1 LNFIG
6 NRRIFKKQTNLSPG
20 FAFSTAEKHGEM
32 SGRKPTFLLV
42 PPSPVAAPLIE
53 AAIMALSIEE
63 IRRTADRV
71 AASHGLDVVEIDYLG
86 GSKHRVLRVF
96 IEQNAE
102 QRAHRAHR
110 AEEASEQDQLEHLG
124 VEGIA
129 FDQLAWVTHEDCERF
144 SRDFGTVIDVE
155 GLVPVDGYTL
165 EVSSP
170 GLDRKLA
177 TRADYE
183 RFQASLVKVQTFT
196 PVAGNRHWLGKLTE
210 VRPEGIVLDLTAKK
224 QKTSKKGPAPV
235 QTIEIAF
242 ANIEK
247 ANLAPEI

>member
-1 LNFIG
+1 
-6 NRRIFKKQTNLSPG
+6 
-20 FAFSTAEKHGEM
+20 
-32 SGRKPTFLLV
+32 
-42 PPSPVAAPLIE
+42 
-53 AAIMALSIEE
+53 MALNMEQ
-63 IRRTADRV
+63 IRQTADRV
-71 AASHGLDVVEIDYLG
+71 AASQGLEIVEIEYLG

-102 QRAHRAHR
+102 QRARR
-110 AEEASEQDQLEHLG
+110 AEEARSQEDSGHSKHLLT
-124 VEGIA
+124 EGIA
-129 FDQLAWVTHEDCERF
+129 LDQLAWVTHEDCERF

-155 GLVPVDGYTL
+155 GLVPADEYTL

-177 TRADYE
+177 SRADYE
-183 RFQASLVKVQTFT
+183 RFQASPVKVQTFA

-210 VRPEGIVLDLTAKK
+210 VKPEGIVLDLSAKK
-224 QKTSKKGPAPV
+224 QKGNKKGPLPA
-235 QTIEIAF
+235 QTVEIAF

>member
-1 LNFIG
+1 
-6 NRRIFKKQTNLSPG
+6 
-20 FAFSTAEKHGEM
+20 
-32 SGRKPTFLLV
+32 
-42 PPSPVAAPLIE
+42 
-53 AAIMALSIEE
+53 MALNMEQ
-63 IRRTADRV
+63 IRQTADRV
-71 AASHGLDVVEIDYLG
+71 AASHGLEIVEIEYLG

-102 QRAHRAHR
+102 QRARR
-110 AEEASEQDQLEHLG
+110 AEEARTQEGSDQSRHLLT
-124 VEGIA
+124 EGIA
-129 FDQLAWVTHEDCERF
+129 LDQLAWVTHEDCERF

-155 GLVPVDGYTL
+155 GLVPVDEYTL

-177 TRADYE
+177 SRADYE
-183 RFQASLVKVQTFT
+183 RFQASPVKVQTFA

-210 VRPEGIVLDLTAKK
+210 VKPEGIVLDLAARK
-224 QKTSKKGPAPV
+224 QKGNKKGPLPV
-235 QTIEIAF
+235 QTVEIAF

>member
-1 LNFIG
+1 
-6 NRRIFKKQTNLSPG
+6 
-20 FAFSTAEKHGEM
+20 M
-32 SGRKPTFLLV
+32 SF
-42 PPSPVAAPLIE
+42 
-53 AAIMALSIEE
+53 SIEQ

-71 AASHGLDVVEIDYLG
+71 AGSHGLDVVEIEYLG
-86 GSKHRVLRVF
+86 GSKQRVLRVF

-102 QRAHRAHR
+102 QRALR
-110 AEEASEQDQLEHLG
+110 AEEANKKLQDGAAADEEQSLLEHLG
-124 VEGIA
+124 SEGIA
-129 FDQLAWVTHEDCERF
+129 LDQLAWVTHEDCERF

-155 GLVPVDGYTL
+155 GLVSVDGYTL

-196 PVAGNRHWLGKLTE
+196 PVAGNRHWLGRLTE

-224 QKTSKKGPAPV
+224 QKTRKKGPAPV

>member
-1 LNFIG
+1 MRG
-6 NRRIFKKQTNLSPG
+6 PG
-20 FAFSTAEKHGEM
+20 
-32 SGRKPTFLLV
+32 PL
-42 PPSPVAAPLIE
+42 AASSIE

-71 AASHGLDVVEIDYLG
+71 AASHGLDVVEIEYLG

-102 QRAHRAHR
+102 QRARRA
-110 AEEASEQDQLEHLG
+110 QDG
-124 VEGIA
+124 VA
-129 FDQLAWVTHEDCERF
+129 LDQLAWVTHEDCERF

-155 GLVPVDGYTL
+155 GLVPVDDYTL

-183 RFQASLVKVQTFT
+183 RFQASPVKVQTFT

-224 QKTSKKGPAPV
+224 QKAGKKGPAPV
-235 QTIEIAF
+235 QTVEIAF

-247 ANLAPEI
+247 ASLAPEI

>member
-1 LNFIG
+1 
-6 NRRIFKKQTNLSPG
+6 
-20 FAFSTAEKHGEM
+20 
-32 SGRKPTFLLV
+32 
-42 PPSPVAAPLIE
+42 
-53 AAIMALSIEE
+53 MALNMEQ
-63 IRRTADRV
+63 IRQTADRV
-71 AASHGLDVVEIDYLG
+71 AASQGLEIVEIEYLG

-102 QRAHRAHR
+102 QRARR
-110 AEEASEQDQLEHLG
+110 AEEARSQEDSGHSKHLLT
-124 VEGIA
+124 EGIA
-129 FDQLAWVTHEDCERF
+129 LDQLAWVTHEDCERF

-155 GLVPVDGYTL
+155 GLVPVDEYTL

-177 TRADYE
+177 SRADYE
-183 RFQASLVKVQTFT
+183 RFQASPVKVQTFA

-210 VRPEGIVLDLTAKK
+210 VKPEGIVLDLTARK
-224 QKTSKKGPAPV
+224 QKGNKKGPLPA
-235 QTIEIAF
+235 QTVEIAF

>member
-1 LNFIG
+1 
-6 NRRIFKKQTNLSPG
+6 
-20 FAFSTAEKHGEM
+20 
-32 SGRKPTFLLV
+32 
-42 PPSPVAAPLIE
+42 VAASLIE

-71 AASHGLDVVEIDYLG
+71 AASHGLEVVEIEYLG

-102 QRAHRAHR
+102 QRARRAR
-110 AEEASEQDQLEHLG
+110 EATDASPQNGLEHLG
-124 VEGIA
+124 AEGIPL
-129 FDQLAWVTHEDCERF
+129 DQLAWVTHEDCERF

-155 GLVPVDGYTL
+155 RLVPVNDYTL

-196 PVAGNRHWLGKLTE
+196 PVAGNRHWSGRLTE

-224 QKTSKKGPAPV
+224 QKASKKGPAPI
-235 QTIEIAF
+235 QTIEIGF
-242 ANIEK
+242 VNIEK
-247 ANLAPEI
+247 ANLTPEF

>member
-1 LNFIG
+1 
-6 NRRIFKKQTNLSPG
+6 
-20 FAFSTAEKHGEM
+20 
-32 SGRKPTFLLV
+32 
-42 PPSPVAAPLIE
+42 
-53 AAIMALSIEE
+53 MALNMEQIHQ
-63 IRRTADRV
+63 TADRV
-71 AASHGLDVVEIDYLG
+71 AASQGLEIVEIEYLG

-102 QRAHRAHR
+102 QRARR
-110 AEEASEQDQLEHLG
+110 AEEARSQEDSGHSKHLLT
-124 VEGIA
+124 EGIA
-129 FDQLAWVTHEDCERF
+129 LDQLAWVTHEDCERF

-155 GLVPVDGYTL
+155 GLVPVDEYTL

-177 TRADYE
+177 SRADYE
-183 RFQASLVKVQTFT
+183 RFQASPVKVQTFA

-210 VRPEGIVLDLTAKK
+210 VKPEGIVLDLTARK
-224 QKTSKKGPAPV
+224 QKGNKKGPLPAQKV
-235 QTIEIAF
+235 EIAF

>member
-1 LNFIG
+1 
-6 NRRIFKKQTNLSPG
+6 
-20 FAFSTAEKHGEM
+20 
-32 SGRKPTFLLV
+32 
-42 PPSPVAAPLIE
+42 
-53 AAIMALSIEE
+53 MALSIEE
-63 IRRTADRV
+63 IRQTAERV
-71 AASHGLDVVEIDYLG
+71 AASHGLEIVEIEYLG

-102 QRAHRAHR
+102 QRARR
-110 AEEASEQDQLEHLG
+110 AEEARSQEDSGHSKHLLTEG
-124 VEGIA
+124 VA
-129 FDQLAWVTHEDCERF
+129 LDQLAWVTHEDCEKF

-155 GLVPVDGYTL
+155 RLVPVDDYTL
-165 EVSSP
+165 EISSP

-183 RFQASLVKVQTFT
+183 RFQASPVKVQTFT

-210 VRPEGIVLDLTAKK
+210 VRPEGIVLDLTARKRK
-224 QKTSKKGPAPV
+224 ASKKGPAPE
-235 QTIEIAF
+235 QTVEIAF